1 MSVTEESGVPTHY
14 IDFDDLQ
21 EVERVKAQLEAEIK
35 EVKKQLELL
44 RDAQQVRQ
52 QTLDRE
58 ITI

>member
-1 MSVTEESGVPTHY
+1 MSVTEESGVPIRH
-14 IDFDDLQ
+14 IDFDNLQ
-21 EVERVKAQLEAEIK
+21 EVERIKAQLEAEIK

-52 QTLDRE
+52 QVLNKE

>member
-21 EVERVKAQLEAEIK
+21 EVERIKAQLQSETK

-44 RDAQQVRQ
+44 REAQQVRQ
-52 QTLDRE
+52 QVLNKE

>member
-21 EVERVKAQLEAEIK
+21 EVERIKAQLEAEIK

-44 RDAQQVRQ
+44 REAQQVRQ
-52 QTLDRE
+52 QVLDKE